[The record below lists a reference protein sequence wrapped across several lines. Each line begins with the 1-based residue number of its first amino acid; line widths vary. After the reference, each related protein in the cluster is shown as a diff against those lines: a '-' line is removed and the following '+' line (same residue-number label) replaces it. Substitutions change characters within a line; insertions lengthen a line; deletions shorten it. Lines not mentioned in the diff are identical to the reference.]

1 MKVPYTAEELIEIQS
16 GLEAE
21 MHGNGIQR
29 FDSNNQRHM
38 QAGQASDT
46 AWNRKLIKSFVEP
59 MSDAIEAYLEYYSGK
74 RGKPSRSLLYLQM
87 LPSTVSAY
95 IAIKV
100 IFDSLPQTGLSLQMI
115 AERIGRRV
123 EDQVRFTKLDT
134 TAPKYVKAIKEGLKR
149 AKSQKYEHG
158 RTVMVHGESSLVKQQ
173 ECREA
178 GACGAEYEELQ
189 KVYGFDLSK
198 LKQVLAFSGTG
209 EDVVRWH
216 EWPKVEVVQLGV
228 RLIDIFCNNVLH
240 EGKPIVTKEV
250 RDLGR
255 GCNKSVAYLAP
266 TEGIV
271 SWIEKFREVVSQLS
285 PCYAPCVIPPRSWK
299 GPNNGGFH
307 SIEVAS
313 RLPLVKVNDYA
324 TLKRLNIKQMPLV
337 YKAVNALQEV
347 AWTVNE
353 QVLDTALS
361 VLQRDLSLGL
371 PSKEPIYIRPAP
383 VPEKF
388 QDLKRSELK
397 QALSLEQWE
406 EFQAWMREA
415 AASYDAER
423 ERRSKYLETTRTI
436 KQAERYRE
444 FQRLYFVYSLDFRGR
459 IYAQSSLIGPQG
471 SDLQKALV
479 SFASGKEL
487 GPEGR
492 YWLSVHGSSV
502 WGNDKCSL
510 DEMAAFT
517 EAMTEDILDYAAD
530 PITFR
535 GWSGAD
541 KPWQFLAFCFEWAAL
556 HKHLEAGLT
565 CETFVSS
572 ISCAQDGSCSG
583 IQHYSAMLRDPIGG
597 AAVNLV
603 PSQERQDIYGK
614 VAEVTTRHLQAIAI
628 ADECLESADPT
639 LQAELAKAWIDV
651 GITRSL
657 TKKPVMTLPY
667 GSSQLTCR
675 ESIGEYLTELQV
687 KEKKQAKAEGRTERP
702 MHPFSTEKG
711 HGLNRFE
718 AEKLA
723 SRVVWGSIGEVVVA
737 ARGCMKYLKD
747 SCAQV
752 AKHNL
757 PLEWQTPTGFIVHQA
772 LYEVVNKRVYTQ
784 LMGETILTL
793 CEPTD
798 KIDIVSMKS
807 ACSPNFVHSMDASH
821 LALAVCGFKD
831 AGLEDVAV
839 IHDSFGTYAGDTGKL
854 RQILLDTFVD
864 MYQSNNVLEQFQ
876 TYNEDRMCEP
886 MKVELPPF
894 LGLDLEQVRESTYAF
909 AA

>member
-1 MKVPYTAEELIEIQS
+1 MKVPYTQGELIELQAK
-16 GLEAE
+16 LESE

-29 FDSNNQRHM
+29 FDNNNQRHLD
-38 QAGQASDT
+38 AGTASDT

-59 MSDAIEAYLEYYSGK
+59 MSEAIEVYLEYYSGK
-74 RGKPSRSLLYLQM
+74 RGKPSQSLRYLHM

-100 IFDSLPQTGLSLQMI
+100 IFDSLPQTGLSLQMV
-115 AERIGRRV
+115 AERIGRRI

-134 TAPKYVKAIKEGLKR
+134 AAPKYVKAIKEGLKR
-149 AKSQKYEHG
+149 AKSKKYDHG
-158 RTVMVHGESSLVKQQ
+158 RTVLVHGESSLVKQQ

-178 GACGAEYEELQ
+178 RAHGAEYEELQ
-189 KVYGFDLSK
+189 KMYGFDLSK

-209 EDVVRWH
+209 DDVMRWI

-228 RLIDIFCNNVLH
+228 RLIDIFCANVLH
-240 EGKPIVTKEV
+240 EGQPIVTKEV

-266 TEGIV
+266 TEGVV
-271 SWIEKFREVVSQLS
+271 SWIERFREVVSQLS
-285 PCYAPCVIPPRSWK
+285 PCFAPCVIPPRNWK

-337 YKAVNALQEV
+337 YKAVNALQNV

-353 QVLDTALS
+353 QVLDTATQ
-361 VLQRDLSLGL
+361 VLQRDLGLGL
-371 PSKEPIYIRPAP
+371 PGREPIYIRPAP
-383 VPEKF
+383 VPEQF
-388 QDLKRSELK
+388 RDLKRGELK
-397 QALSLEQWE
+397 QALGADQWDG
-406 EFQAWMREA
+406 FQAWMREA

-423 ERRSKYLETTRTI
+423 ERRSKYIECTRTI
-436 KQAERYRE
+436 KQAEQYRQFE
-444 FQRLYFVYSLDFRGR
+444 KVYFVYSLDFRGR

-479 SFASGKEL
+479 TFAKGKEL
-487 GPEGR
+487 GSEGR
-492 YWLSVHGSSV
+492 YWLAVHGSSV

-517 EAMTEDILDYAAD
+517 EAMTEDIRDYAAD

-556 HKHLEAGLT
+556 MDHIDSGLT
-565 CETFVSS
+565 CETFVSH
-572 ISCAQDGSCSG
+572 IPCAQDGSCSG
-583 IQHYSAMLRDPIGG
+583 IQHYSAMLRDPVGG

-603 PSQERQDIYGK
+603 PSRTRQDIYGR
-614 VAEVTTRHLQAIAI
+614 VAEVTTQHLQAIAS
-628 ADECLESADPT
+628 ADEAIENVDPV
-639 LQAELAKAWIDV
+639 LQAELAKAWLEV
-651 GITRSL
+651 GITRSM

-675 ESIGEYLTELQV
+675 ESIGEYLTDLQI
-687 KEKKQAKAEGRTERP
+687 KEKRQAKAEGRTERP
-702 MHPFSTEKG
+702 VHPFSNEKG
-711 HGLNRFE
+711 QGLHRFE

-737 ARGCMKYLKD
+737 ARGCMKYLKEAC
-747 SCAQV
+747 SQV
-752 AKHNL
+752 AKHNM

-784 LMGETILTL
+784 LLGETVLTL

-821 LALAVCGFKD
+821 LTLAVCGFKD
-831 AGLEDVAV
+831 AGLDDVSV

-854 RQILLDTFVD
+854 RRILLDTFVD
-864 MYQSNNVLEQFQ
+864 MYQNNDVLEQFQ
-876 TYNEDRMCEP
+876 AYNEDRMCEQ
-886 MKVELPPF
+886 MKAELPPS
-894 LGLDLEQVRESTYAF
+894 LGLDLEQVRSSTYAF